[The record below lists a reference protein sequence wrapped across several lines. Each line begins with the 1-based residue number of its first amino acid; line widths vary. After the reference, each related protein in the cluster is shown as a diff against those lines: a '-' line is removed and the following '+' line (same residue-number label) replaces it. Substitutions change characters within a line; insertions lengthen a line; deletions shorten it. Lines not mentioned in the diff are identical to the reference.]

1 MRWKNIQLTH
11 VTNFVVR
18 SPMQHVTYDASD
30 VIRRARELR
39 ESVFVASWVH
49 MAHGNVNSVAPNNNP
64 PRESKRR
71 ATAHTAFYPKYNVS
85 FKTHGYSRFHT
96 RALRSH
102 PLRLSFV
109 RSLADFFLFFTLV
122 VVHQFYN
129 CSEYALWFSTQS
141 TRIAVCALHALSAS
155 TVCDSPCSIPGRL
168 KINNI
173 VQFEI
178 KCSET
183 VQ

>member
-1 MRWKNIQLTH
+1 
-11 VTNFVVR
+11 
-18 SPMQHVTYDASD
+18 
-30 VIRRARELR
+30 
-39 ESVFVASWVH
+39 
-49 MAHGNVNSVAPNNNP
+49 MAHGNVNSVAPNNSP

-71 ATAHTAFYPKYNVS
+71 AAVHTAFYPKYSVS
-85 FKTHGYSRFHT
+85 FKTHGYSHFHA
-96 RALRSH
+96 RALHSH

-109 RSLADFFLFFTLV
+109 SLSCRLFFTLV
-122 VVHQFYN
+122 VVHRSLQLFGIRTVIFNTFDTN
-129 CSEYALWFSTQS
+129 CRLRVACTERVRLFA
-141 TRIAVCALHALSAS
+141 ILS
-155 TVCDSPCSIPGRL
+155 VFNPKRL